1 MIPSDRHSISM
12 PRWPLAVLRT
22 DHPPPWLTTEVRNSR
37 RRRRRAKRLWRKTKL
52 SIHEEMYI
60 NARNDT
66 AKHITA
72 TKKEYYSGKIDS
84 VGFSTKQLFNMSSE
98 LLGKSKSSALP
109 SDIPA
114 DELPD
119 KLCQYFSDKITGL
132 REKLD
137 SRHCQPPCF
146 AIYDG
151 PVFASFSLVCEEDV
165 LALMKEMPN
174 KSCILDPL
182 PTDLVKQCAESLV
195 PLISRIINE
204 SLLSGVV
211 PSKLKAAVVVPLLK
225 KHGLDCNNLKTFR
238 PVSNLPFISKLLERV
253 VLRQLQQH
261 LFWQQPT
268 GNKSI
273 CV

>member
-1 MIPSDRHSISM
+1 
-12 PRWPLAVLRT
+12 
-22 DHPPPWLTTEVRNSR
+22 
-37 RRRRRAKRLWRKTKL
+37 
-52 SIHEEMYI
+52 MYI

-72 TKKEYYSGKIDS
+72 TKKEYHSGKIDS
-84 VGFSTKQLFNMSSE
+84 VGFSTKQLFNVSSE

-174 KSCILDPL
+174 KSCMLDPL

-195 PLISRIINE
+195 PLITRIINE

-211 PSKLKAAVVVPLLK
+211 PSKLKEAVVVPLLK
-225 KHGLDCNNLKTFR
+225 KHGLDCNNLKNFR
-238 PVSNLPFISKLLERV
+238 PVSNLPLISKLLERV

-261 LFWQQPT
+261 LF
-268 GNKSI
+268 
-273 CV
+273 